1 MKALPLFPMI
11 WSLVK
16 CMLSRCIQMD
26 SIVAMAHAKC
36 FQDPGHL
43 DESRQV
49 SKKVKVPACICL
61 FLCLFN
67 YLVIDLLDYINLFSN
82 LCVLFSKKKAFR
94 SNFGTS
100 LPPAP
105 PGVLR
110 TFKAMSRSPRRSR
123 SPGHAKVTF
132 SPLQRGN

>member
-1 MKALPLFPMI
+1 MKTPPLFPMI

-26 SIVAMAHAKC
+26 SIVAMAYAKC

-49 SKKVKVPACICL
+49 SEKVKVPACICL

-67 YLVIDLLDYINLFSN
+67 YLVIDLLDYINLFSD

-100 LPPAP
+100 LPPP
-105 PGVLR
+105 PPAFFELSKPCRGHPAARAHL
-110 TFKAMSRSPRRSR
+110 AMP
-123 SPGHAKVTF
+123 K
-132 SPLQRGN
+132 

>member
-1 MKALPLFPMI
+1 MKTLPSCPMI
-11 WSLVK
+11 LSLGK

-26 SIVAMAHAKC
+26 SIVAMAYAKC

-67 YLVIDLLDYINLFSN
+67 YLVIDLLDYINLFSD

-100 LPPAP
+100 LPPP
-105 PGVLR
+105 PAFFELSKPCRGHPAARAHL
-110 TFKAMSRSPRRSR
+110 AMP
-123 SPGHAKVTF
+123 K
-132 SPLQRGN
+132 